1 MLLNFK
7 IISMKKIALLLV
19 IFAFGLQS
27 IYAQTKEI
35 SGTVTSAEDGSTI
48 PGVSVSVKGTTLGT
62 ITDLDGNY
70 VITAPQE
77 ARTLVFSF
85 VGMQTQEL
93 AITGNRV
100 DVEMES
106 DVVGINEVVVTALGI
121 KRSQKAIGYAAAS
134 VGAEELTKTRNSDI
148 MSSVS
153 GKVAGVQISTSSSD
167 PGASNSVI
175 IRGVTSLGG
184 SNQPLYVI
192 DGVPL
197 TNNSSSSSS
206 LDNGFDFGNAANLVN
221 PDDVD
226 NITILKGASATALY
240 GSRASNGVVLITTKD
255 GSGKTRID
263 FNSSVE
269 FSDILRLPEFQND
282 FGMGWD
288 AHHTLNENG
297 SWGPAFDGSLRLWGN
312 IYNNSQKL
320 KPFLPQKDNVKD
332 FFDYG
337 MKYSNSV
344 SLSGG
349 SDKTT
354 YYSSLS
360 YIKQDGLIP
369 TDIDLYNK
377 YTSSFR
383 ATHEIGK
390 LKVSTSINYS
400 QQENK
405 FAPTGQGLTVI
416 NGLYQTPRDISIVSL
431 ADYKTDPFDNIDY
444 YYTPYGIANPYF
456 VIDNMEAAY
465 EQKKFF
471 GKMQFDYQI
480 TDDLGAM
487 YRMGIDASDDVQK
500 IGTPEVQ
507 AAPGTPNEGAS
518 TNQEGSVEKATIRR
532 HEYTHDFLLNYNKM
546 LEDFTISAVGG
557 VNINE
562 RNVSSLEGTVTGLDI
577 PGFYDLSNSSS
588 TPVVN
593 EFYSKR
599 RLVGLLASA
608 EIGYKETLF
617 LTLNARNDWSSTLPK
632 DNNQFFYYGAAAS
645 FLFSE
650 LLPENIKKS
659 VDLGKIRLA
668 YGTTGNDADVYSINP
683 AFVKSVIFN
692 PFRTLDF
699 PLNGQNAFEVGN
711 TLGNQLLQPEI
722 SSEFEIGMEVKLF
735 GNRLGFDIAYYD
747 KTSDNQIF
755 GLDLAPSTGYTNQTT
770 NLGEINNKGIELL
783 VEGTPIRTRDF
794 SWNILFNYAKNKN
807 KLVSLPEEL
816 GDKIP
821 IGGLSTIGFVAVV
834 GQPIGLYEGT
844 VPQRTPDGRI
854 VVNPT
859 TGRPLTATEKEI
871 IGSSDYDYTMG
882 ITNSFS
888 YKDFTLSADLDI
900 RQGGVMF
907 SRTADINY
915 FTGNIVQTTYNSR
928 RTFIIPNSVIENPDG
943 EGYITNT
950 TPISK
955 EDMDDYFADGA
966 DLLDETFL
974 ISRSFVKLRRVALT
988 YDLPRKYTEKT
999 PFTGISLTAYGNNLA
1014 LWTPAENNL
1023 IDPEV
1028 STFGN
1033 DLEGKF
1039 GEFTANPSTRSWGFN
1054 LKLNF

>member
-7 IISMKKIALLLV
+7 IISMKKIALLLA
-19 IFAFGLQS
+19 IFAIGLQS
-27 IYAQTKEI
+27 VFAQTKEI
-35 SGTVTSAEDGSTI
+35 TGTVTSAEDGLSI
-48 PGVSVSVKGTTLGT
+48 PGVSVSVKGTTMGT
-62 ITDLDGNY
+62 ITDLDGQY
-70 VITAPQE
+70 TLRVPQD
-77 ARTLVFSF
+77 AATLVFSF
-85 VGMQTQEL
+85 VGMQSQEV
-93 AITGNRV
+93 AIVGTTI
-100 DVEMES
+100 DVVMGA

-121 KRSQKAIGYAAAS
+121 KRSQKSIGYAAAS
-134 VGAEELTKTRNSDI
+134 VGSEELTKTRNSDI

-184 SNQPLYVI
+184 SNQPLYII

-197 TNNSSSSSS
+197 TNNASSSSS
-206 LDNGFDFGNAANLVN
+206 LDNGYDFGNAANLVN

-255 GSGKTRID
+255 GSGKARID

-269 FSDILRLPEFQND
+269 FSDILRLPEFQNQ

-349 SDKTT
+349 NEKTT
-354 YYSSLS
+354 YFSSLS
-360 YIKQDGLIP
+360 YIKQDGLVP

-383 ATHEIGK
+383 ASHEIGN

-400 QQENK
+400 QQENN

-444 YYTPYGIANPYF
+444 YYTPYGIANPYY

-480 TDDLGAM
+480 TDNLSAM
-487 YRMGIDASDDVQK
+487 YRLGLDASDDVQK

-507 AAPGTPNEGAS
+507 AAPGTPNDGAS
-518 TNQEGSVEKATIRR
+518 TNQEGSVMKATVRR
-532 HEYTHDFLLNYNKM
+532 HEYTHDMLLNYNKD
-546 LEDFTISAVGG
+546 LEDLTLNVVGG

-562 RNVSSLEGTVTGLDI
+562 RNLSSLSGTVTGLDI

-588 TPVVN
+588 TPVVD
-593 EFYSKR
+593 EYYSKR
-599 RLVGLLASA
+599 RLIGLLASA

-632 DNNQFFYYGAAAS
+632 DNNQFFYYGAAGS

-650 LLPENIKKS
+650 LLSDNLKEV
-659 VDLGKIRLA
+659 VDFGKVRLA

-683 AFVKSVIFN
+683 SFIKSSIFN

-722 SSEFEIGMEVKLF
+722 SSEFEIGMQMKFF
-735 GNRLGFDIAYYD
+735 GNRFGFDIAYYD

-755 GLDLAPSTGYTNQTT
+755 GLALAPSTGYTNQTT

-783 VEGTPIRTRDF
+783 IEGTPIRSKDF
-794 SWNILFNYAKNKN
+794 SWDILFNYAKNEN

-816 GDKIP
+816 GNKIA

-834 GQPIGLYEGT
+834 GQPLGLYEGT
-844 VPQRTPDGRI
+844 VPQRTASGQI
-854 VVNPT
+854 VVNPD

-871 IGSSDYDYTMG
+871 IGSADYDYTMG
-882 ITNSFS
+882 ITNSFR
-888 YKDFTLSADLDI
+888 YKDFSLSADLDI

-943 EGYITNT
+943 DGYITNT

-966 DLLDETFL
+966 DLLDESFL

-988 YDLPRKYTEKT
+988 YNLPKKYTTKT
-999 PFTGISLTAYGNNLA
+999 PFAGISLTAYGNNLA

-1033 DLEGKF
+1033 DLQGKF
-1039 GEFTANPSTRSWGFN
+1039 GEFTANPSTRSWGLN